1 MNNVSVRIDTDGRFL
16 DLGKT
21 KDGATIKQP
30 APKGYFL
37 YLTVDAPAEV
47 IITADDT
54 EIFKQEY
61 PAGTHKT
68 RLDLVLPNQERCEDA
83 RIAVLVTVKKRGRAV
98 ISQRYCFTDDT
109 EEAKIER
116 PRPHED
122 ARKRMLEQV
131 ISRLSEQVGRYAT
144 QRINGNG
151 RISNAVDTLQGIA
164 EFTVGGGRMMPRRA
178 HLYIFEKDA
187 LPKVMALPNSYW
199 FCRVVIEAA
208 KSVDDGMTPIPLF
221 AVQEGIARIREE
233 EGMAAL
239 LEKFRFAR
247 REDAV
252 LLDLIAKGAV
262 VVDSSSMRRGGPSM
276 NFVANPALLDAIP
289 SVE

>member
-1 MNNVSVRIDTDGRFL
+1 MNNVCVRIDTDGRFL

-21 KDGATIKQP
+21 QDGATIKQP
-30 APKGYFL
+30 APKAYFL
-37 YLTVDAPAEV
+37 YLTVDTPAEA
-47 IITADDT
+47 IITAGDK

-68 RLDLVLPNQERCEDA
+68 SLDLVLPDRDRCQDA
-83 RIAVLVTVKKRGRAV
+83 RIEVVVTLKKRGRVVLA
-98 ISQRYCFTDDT
+98 QRYCFTDDT

-116 PRPHED
+116 PKPD
-122 ARKRMLEQV
+122 QSARKRMLEQA
-131 ISRLSEQVGRYAT
+131 ISRLSEQIGRYAT

-151 RISNAVDTLQGIA
+151 RLSNVLDVLQSIA
-164 EFTVGGGRMMPRRA
+164 ELAVGGGRMMPRRA
-178 HLYIFEKDA
+178 HLYIFERDA
-187 LPKVMALPNSYW
+187 LAKVMALPNSYW

-262 VVDSSSMRRGGPSM
+262 VVDLGSMRRGGPSM
-276 NFVANPALLDAIP
+276 NFVANPALLDAVP